1 MSENNKPS
9 GDEKKIPIAEVL
21 ISTGLKMAQEQE
33 MSLGELTGHF
43 EIAKLDM
50 YARVT
55 AQARTMQEAASQN
68 PGPVGDVG
76 TAGEPGASPA
86 EAEDKA

>member
-9 GDEKKIPIAEVL
+9 GDEQIVPIAEVL
-21 ISTGLKMAQEQE
+21 ISTGLKMAQEQQ

-43 EIAKLDM
+43 EVAKLDM

-55 AQARTMQEAASQN
+55 AQARTMQENASQN
-68 PGPVGDVG
+68 SGPVGDAG
-76 TAGEPGASPA
+76 TEGEAGASQG
-86 EAEDKA
+86 EVEDKA